1 MHSRTHLF
9 AAAMLVHGMHQPLT
23 FNDPTVQRS
32 ICRVTVVC
40 AMGIFRHA
48 HANDLLILYT
58 RDLRGSWCEGAS

>member
-48 HANDLLILYT
+48 PRMICSSCIL
-58 RDLRGSWCEGAS
+58 EI